1 MSSAVLSKVA
11 ALLCGATMLGL
22 GLWALFWPVSFAA
35 WVDFP
40 PYNEHLLHD
49 VGAFQIGIG
58 VTLLL
63 AAVVRDALTVALAG
77 FVCAGSIHAV
87 VHRTDLHLG
96 GHHYDA
102 WGLAGLVVVAGVG
115 LVARAADQ
123 RRTSGPALMDKSTV
137 SH

>member
-77 FVCAGSIHAV
+77 FVP
-87 VHRTDLHLG
+87 R
-96 GHHYDA
+96 
-102 WGLAGLVVVAGVG
+102 
-115 LVARAADQ
+115 ARSTRSCTAPTC
-123 RRTSGPALMDKSTV
+123 TSGAITTTPGGWPGWWWSPASASWPERQT
-137 SH
+137 SAARPARR